1 MSAWVACVEPR
12 PAPWSSGIEVYNNA
26 VDTCQILNATRLC
39 LQEVPALLSLP
50 QGTVGNPIWL
60 IMTGVTTGIQG
71 YNRLI
76 SKIVPLTAAARSI
89 DLIPFMVVRPL
100 TRASPEGPHS
110 TADPLSPLV
119 EASYRLLQEFPPS
132 SKSHLDYTLE
142 DRGTGAGLLD
152 VLGVTLC
159 ASPVAV
165 QMMHHHASAVHFISA
180 VAKCTSWCRQMG

>member
-1 MSAWVACVEPR
+1 MSAWVACEEPR
-12 PAPWSSGIEVYNNA
+12 PALRSSGTEEYSNA
-26 VDTCQILNATRLC
+26 VDTCRILNPTHLC
-39 LQEVPALLSLP
+39 VQEVPALLSLP

-110 TADPLSPLV
+110 TAEPLSPLV
-119 EASYRLLQEFPPS
+119 EASYRLPQELPPS
-132 SKSHLDYTLE
+132 SKSHLDNHL
-142 DRGTGAGLLD
+142 DRGTGAGVHE
-152 VLGVTLC
+152 VL
-159 ASPVAV
+159 
-165 QMMHHHASAVHFISA
+165 
-180 VAKCTSWCRQMG
+180 